1 MWQEAIGSI
10 QWSDSKAVENPP
22 RAFLS
27 WCQKHSHSHDFNE
40 ILVTLSGEHFY
51 GINGE
56 LFAFSPGIIALLP
69 RRLPHDSG
77 YSEHHAECID
87 FWIHILPHNKTTLN
101 FIHHTP
107 ATGTV
112 SVPVPLPSVSLL
124 EDFRRAGAL
133 LDRMENH
140 LDQQKAHHFVAYLL
154 HELFGMIMD
163 ADSKSQTV
171 NIISLVEGIKQYI
184 MEHLTDSLS
193 LSDLA
198 VAAGYSSFHFHRLF
212 LEAEGITPRNFVEG
226 QRLKRACE
234 LLKAGQTVTSAAMDS
249 GFSTYSQF
257 TRVFKR
263 QFQLSPSEWLKSTM

>member
-1 MWQEAIGSI
+1 M
-10 QWSDSKAVENPP
+10 
-22 RAFLS
+22 
-27 WCQKHSHSHDFNE
+27 
-40 ILVTLSGEHFY
+40 
-51 GINGE
+51 
-56 LFAFSPGIIALLP
+56 
-69 RRLPHDSG
+69 
-77 YSEHHAECID
+77 
-87 FWIHILPHNKTTLN
+87 
-101 FIHHTP
+101 
-107 ATGTV
+107 
-112 SVPVPLPSVSLL
+112 
-124 EDFRRAGAL
+124 
-133 LDRMENH
+133 
-140 LDQQKAHHFVAYLL
+140 
-154 HELFGMIMD
+154 
-163 ADSKSQTV
+163 
-171 NIISLVEGIKQYI
+171 EGIKQYI